1 MTLRETMM
9 LTKPFIIALLVSL
22 SFNFMFGYLS
32 YSFYA
37 DKQVAV
43 AALKTATDANK
54 TLEESLAKKE
64 TACKATDSIM
74 AEFQAEKQEIVGNK
88 QADLGALNKLTIAS
102 TPKKKAVNEV
112 KNAQQNN
119 VAELDDLLPD
129 GLRVL
134 LHESC
139 KRTGGDCSANAR

>member
-1 MTLRETMM
+1 M
-9 LTKPFIIALLVSL
+9 LSKPFIIALLVSL

-37 DKQVAV
+37 DKQVAI
-43 AALKTATDANK
+43 AALNMATDANK

-64 TACKATDSIM
+64 TACKATDSIV

-88 QADLGALNKLTIAS
+88 EADLSALDKLTIAPV
-102 TPKKKAVNEV
+102 PKKKAVNEV
-112 KNAQQNN
+112 QNAQQSKAEASQKS
-119 VAELDDLLPD
+119 VASLDNLLPD
-129 GLRVL
+129 ALRVL

-139 KRTGGDCSANAR
+139 KRTSGDCSANP